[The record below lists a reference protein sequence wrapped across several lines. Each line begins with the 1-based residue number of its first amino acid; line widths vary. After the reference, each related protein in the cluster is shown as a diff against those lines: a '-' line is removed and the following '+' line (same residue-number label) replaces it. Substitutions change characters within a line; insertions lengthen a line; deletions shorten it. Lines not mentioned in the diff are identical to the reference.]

1 MRQYVQEIAQVLH
14 LMSEQELKDSIE
26 ELCRYLL
33 FKYGEY
39 YIDDFDDDTTKP
51 VFDTVRTGE
60 YTIRLSGRTI
70 TCQNIHS
77 NHGILSL
84 IPLLLASSPNSP
96 LASSPHSPQGIQYPI
111 GGTPSHRLLPIAT
124 LKGKPNH
131 IVVVK
136 ALIEIVN
143 GLHQVEERM
152 FGPETD
158 EW

>member
-26 ELCRYLL
+26 KLCRYLL

-60 YTIRLSGRTI
+60 YTIRLSGKTI

-77 NHGILSL
+77 NHGTLSL
-84 IPLLLASSPNSP
+84 IPIANSP
-96 LASSPHSPQGIQYPI
+96 
-111 GGTPSHRLLPIAT
+111 LPIAT
-124 LKGKPNH
+124 LKGKTNH
-131 IVVVK
+131 IAVVK
-136 ALIEIVN
+136 ALIKMVN
-143 GLHQVEERM
+143 GLHQAEERM
-152 FGPETD
+152 FGPEAA
-158 EW
+158 EWY

>member
-26 ELCRYLL
+26 KFCQYLL

-60 YTIRLSGRTI
+60 YTIRLSGKTI

-77 NHGILSL
+77 NHGTLSL
-84 IPLLLASSPNSP
+84 IPLASSPNSP
-96 LASSPHSPQGIQYPI
+96 IASSPHSPQGVQYPI

-131 IVVVK
+131 IAVAK
-136 ALIEIVN
+136 ALIEMVN
-143 GLHQVEERM
+143 GLHQTEDRM
-152 FGPETD
+152 FGPEAA
-158 EW
+158 EWY

>member
-26 ELCRYLL
+26 KLCGYLL
-33 FKYGEY
+33 FKYREY

-77 NHGILSL
+77 NHGTLSL
-84 IPLLLASSPNSP
+84 VSISLPFRERAGVGSSLPLSA
-96 LASSPHSPQGIQYPI
+96 
-111 GGTPSHRLLPIAT
+111 
-124 LKGKPNH
+124 LKGKTNH
-131 IVVVK
+131 IAVVK
-136 ALIEIVN
+136 ALIKMVN
-143 GLHQVEERM
+143 GLHQAEERM
-152 FGPETD
+152 FGPEAA
-158 EW
+158 EWY

>member
-26 ELCRYLL
+26 KLCRYLL

-60 YTIRLSGRTI
+60 YTIRLSGKTI

-77 NHGILSL
+77 NHGTLFL
-84 IPLLLASSPNSP
+84 IPIANSP
-96 LASSPHSPQGIQYPI
+96 
-111 GGTPSHRLLPIAT
+111 LPIAT

-131 IVVVK
+131 IAVVK
-136 ALIEIVN
+136 ALIEMVN
-143 GLHQVEERM
+143 GLHQAEERM
-152 FGPETD
+152 FGPEAA

>member
-26 ELCRYLL
+26 QLCRYLL

-39 YIDDFDDDTTKP
+39 YIDDFDDDTTKI

-77 NHGILSL
+77 NHGTLSL
-84 IPLLLASSPNSP
+84 VSISLPFREGAGVGSSLPLTA
-96 LASSPHSPQGIQYPI
+96 
-111 GGTPSHRLLPIAT
+111 
-124 LKGKPNH
+124 LKGKTNH
-131 IVVVK
+131 IAVVK
-136 ALIEIVN
+136 ALIEMVN
-143 GLHQVEERM
+143 GLHQAEERM
-152 FGPETD
+152 FGPEAA

>member
-26 ELCRYLL
+26 KLCGYLL

-77 NHGILSL
+77 NHGTLSL
-84 IPLLLASSPNSP
+84 IPIANSP
-96 LASSPHSPQGIQYPI
+96 
-111 GGTPSHRLLPIAT
+111 LPIAT
-124 LKGKPNH
+124 LKGKTNH
-131 IVVVK
+131 IAVVK
-136 ALIEIVN
+136 ALIEMVN
-143 GLHQVEERM
+143 GLHQAEERM
-152 FGPETD
+152 FGPEAA
-158 EW
+158 EWY

>member
-1 MRQYVQEIAQVLH
+1 MRQYVQEITQVLH

-26 ELCRYLL
+26 KLCRYLL
-33 FKYGEY
+33 SKYRVY

-77 NHGILSL
+77 NHGTLSL
-84 IPLLLASSPNSP
+84 VSISLPFREGAGVGSSLPLTA
-96 LASSPHSPQGIQYPI
+96 
-111 GGTPSHRLLPIAT
+111 
-124 LKGKPNH
+124 LKGKTNH

-136 ALIEIVN
+136 AIIEMVN
-143 GLHQVEERM
+143 GLHQAEDRM
-152 FGPETD
+152 FGC
-158 EW
+158 

>member
-1 MRQYVQEIAQVLH
+1 MRQYVQEITQVLH

-26 ELCRYLL
+26 KFCQYLL

-77 NHGILSL
+77 NHGTLSL
-84 IPLLLASSPNSP
+84 VSISLPFREGVGVGTYLPLTA
-96 LASSPHSPQGIQYPI
+96 
-111 GGTPSHRLLPIAT
+111 

-131 IVVVK
+131 IAVVK
-136 ALIEIVN
+136 ALIEMVN
-143 GLHQVEERM
+143 GLHQTEDRM
-152 FGPETD
+152 FGPEAA
-158 EW
+158 EWY

>member
-1 MRQYVQEIAQVLH
+1 MRQYVQEITQVLH

-26 ELCRYLL
+26 QLCGYLL

-77 NHGILSL
+77 NHGTLSL
-84 IPLLLASSPNSP
+84 VSISLPFREGAGVGSSLPLTA
-96 LASSPHSPQGIQYPI
+96 
-111 GGTPSHRLLPIAT
+111 
-124 LKGKPNH
+124 LKGKTNH

-136 ALIEIVN
+136 ALIEMVN
-143 GLHQVEERM
+143 GLHQAEDRM
-152 FGPETD
+152 FGC
-158 EW
+158 

>member
-26 ELCRYLL
+26 KFCRYLL
-33 FKYGEY
+33 YKYGEY

-77 NHGILSL
+77 NHGTLSL
-84 IPLLLASSPNSP
+84 VSISLPFREGAGVGSSLPLTA
-96 LASSPHSPQGIQYPI
+96 
-111 GGTPSHRLLPIAT
+111 
-124 LKGKPNH
+124 LKGKTNH

-136 ALIEIVN
+136 AIIEMVN
-143 GLHQVEERM
+143 GLHQAEDRM
-152 FGPETD
+152 FGC
-158 EW
+158 

>member
-26 ELCRYLL
+26 KLCRYLL
-33 FKYGEY
+33 SKYRVY

-77 NHGILSL
+77 NHGTLSL
-84 IPLLLASSPNSP
+84 VSISLPFREGAGVGSSLPLTA
-96 LASSPHSPQGIQYPI
+96 
-111 GGTPSHRLLPIAT
+111 
-124 LKGKPNH
+124 LKGKTNH
-131 IVVVK
+131 IAVAK
-136 ALIEIVN
+136 ALIEMVN
-143 GLHQVEERM
+143 GLHQAEERM
-152 FGPETD
+152 FGPEAA

>member
-26 ELCRYLL
+26 KLCRYLL

-51 VFDTVRTGE
+51 VFETVRTGE

-77 NHGILSL
+77 NHGTLSL
-84 IPLLLASSPNSP
+84 VSISLPFRAGAGVGSSLPLTA
-96 LASSPHSPQGIQYPI
+96 
-111 GGTPSHRLLPIAT
+111 
-124 LKGKPNH
+124 LKGKTNH

-136 ALIEIVN
+136 ALIEMVN
-143 GLHQVEERM
+143 GLHQAEDRM
-152 FGPETD
+152 FGC
-158 EW
+158 

>member
-26 ELCRYLL
+26 KLCRYLL

-77 NHGILSL
+77 NHGTLSL
-84 IPLLLASSPNSP
+84 VSISLPFRAGVGTSLPLTA
-96 LASSPHSPQGIQYPI
+96 
-111 GGTPSHRLLPIAT
+111 

-131 IVVVK
+131 IAVAK
-136 ALIEIVN
+136 ALIEMVN
-143 GLHQVEERM
+143 GLHQAEERM
-152 FGPETD
+152 FGPEAA

>member
-26 ELCRYLL
+26 KLCGYLL

-60 YTIRLSGRTI
+60 YTIRLSGKTI

-77 NHGILSL
+77 NHGTLSL
-84 IPLLLASSPNSP
+84 IPIANSP
-96 LASSPHSPQGIQYPI
+96 
-111 GGTPSHRLLPIAT
+111 LPIAT

-131 IVVVK
+131 IAVVK
-136 ALIEIVN
+136 ALIEMVN
-143 GLHQVEERM
+143 GLHQAEDCM
-152 FGPETD
+152 FGPEAA
-158 EW
+158 EWY

>member
-1 MRQYVQEIAQVLH
+1 MRQYVQEITQVLH

-26 ELCRYLL
+26 QLCGYLL

-70 TCQNIHS
+70 TCQNLHS
-77 NHGILSL
+77 NHGTLSL
-84 IPLLLASSPNSP
+84 VSISLPFRGAGVGTYLPLTA
-96 LASSPHSPQGIQYPI
+96 
-111 GGTPSHRLLPIAT
+111 
-124 LKGKPNH
+124 LKGKMNH
-131 IVVVK
+131 IAVAK
-136 ALIEIVN
+136 ALIEMVN
-143 GLHQVEERM
+143 GLHQTEERM
-152 FGPETD
+152 FGPEAA

>member
-26 ELCRYLL
+26 KLCRYLL
-33 FKYGEY
+33 SKYRVY

-77 NHGILSL
+77 NHGTLSL
-84 IPLLLASSPNSP
+84 VSISIPFRAGAGVGSFLP
-96 LASSPHSPQGIQYPI
+96 LTA
-111 GGTPSHRLLPIAT
+111 
-124 LKGKPNH
+124 LKGKTNH
-131 IVVVK
+131 IAVVK
-136 ALIEIVN
+136 ALIEMVN
-143 GLHQVEERM
+143 GLHQAEDRM
-152 FGPETD
+152 FGC
-158 EW
+158 

>member
-26 ELCRYLL
+26 KLCRYLL

-77 NHGILSL
+77 NHGTLSL
-84 IPLLLASSPNSP
+84 VSISLPFREGAGVGSSLPLTA
-96 LASSPHSPQGIQYPI
+96 
-111 GGTPSHRLLPIAT
+111 
-124 LKGKPNH
+124 LKGKSNH
-131 IVVVK
+131 IAVVK
-136 ALIEIVN
+136 ALIEMVN
-143 GLHQVEERM
+143 GLHQAEERM
-152 FGPETD
+152 FGPEAA
-158 EW
+158 EWY

>member
-26 ELCRYLL
+26 KFCQFLL
-33 FKYGEY
+33 SKYREY

-60 YTIRLSGRTI
+60 YTIRLSGKTI

-77 NHGILSL
+77 NHGTLSL
-84 IPLLLASSPNSP
+84 IPIANSP
-96 LASSPHSPQGIQYPI
+96 
-111 GGTPSHRLLPIAT
+111 LPIAT

-131 IVVVK
+131 IAVVK
-136 ALIEIVN
+136 ALIEMVN
-143 GLHQVEERM
+143 GLHQAEERM
-152 FGPETD
+152 FGPEAA
-158 EW
+158 EWY

>member
-26 ELCRYLL
+26 KFCQYLL

-60 YTIRLSGRTI
+60 YTIRLSGKTI

-77 NHGILSL
+77 NHGTLSL
-84 IPLLLASSPNSP
+84 VSISLPFREGAGVGSSPSRA
-96 LASSPHSPQGIQYPI
+96 LALALLKKGSAPI
-111 GGTPSHRLLPIAT
+111 ITTRAT
-124 LKGKPNH
+124 TFC
-131 IVVVK
+131 I
-136 ALIEIVN
+136 
-143 GLHQVEERM
+143 
-152 FGPETD
+152 
-158 EW
+158 

>member
-26 ELCRYLL
+26 KLCRYLL

-60 YTIRLSGRTI
+60 YTIRLSGKTI

-77 NHGILSL
+77 NHGTLSL
-84 IPLLLASSPNSP
+84 VSISLPFREGAGVGSSLPLTA
-96 LASSPHSPQGIQYPI
+96 
-111 GGTPSHRLLPIAT
+111 

-131 IVVVK
+131 IAVAK
-136 ALIEIVN
+136 ALIEMVN
-143 GLHQVEERM
+143 GLHQAEERM
-152 FGPETD
+152 FGPEAA
-158 EW
+158 EWY

>member
-26 ELCRYLL
+26 KLCGYLL

-70 TCQNIHS
+70 TCQNLHS
-77 NHGILSL
+77 NHGTLSL
-84 IPLLLASSPNSP
+84 IPIANSP
-96 LASSPHSPQGIQYPI
+96 
-111 GGTPSHRLLPIAT
+111 LPIAT
-124 LKGKPNH
+124 LKGKTNH
-131 IVVVK
+131 IAVAK
-136 ALIEIVN
+136 ALIEMVN
-143 GLHQVEERM
+143 GLHQTEDRM
-152 FGPETD
+152 FGC
-158 EW
+158 

>member
-1 MRQYVQEIAQVLH
+1 MRQYVQEITQVLH

-26 ELCRYLL
+26 KLCRYLL
-33 FKYGEY
+33 SKYCVY

-70 TCQNIHS
+70 TCQNLHS
-77 NHGILSL
+77 NHGTLSL
-84 IPLLLASSPNSP
+84 VSISLPFRGA
-96 LASSPHSPQGIQYPI
+96 G
-111 GGTPSHRLLPIAT
+111 GGTYLPLTA
-124 LKGKPNH
+124 LKGKINH

-136 ALIEIVN
+136 ALVDMVN
-143 GLHQVEERM
+143 GLHQAEDRLY
-152 FGPETD
+152 GPEAA

>member
-1 MRQYVQEIAQVLH
+1 MRQYVEEITQVLH

-26 ELCRYLL
+26 KLCGYLL

-77 NHGILSL
+77 NHGTLSL
-84 IPLLLASSPNSP
+84 IPIANSP
-96 LASSPHSPQGIQYPI
+96 
-111 GGTPSHRLLPIAT
+111 LPIAT

-131 IVVVK
+131 IAVVK
-136 ALIEIVN
+136 ALIEMVN
-143 GLHQVEERM
+143 GLHQAEERM
-152 FGPETD
+152 FGPEAA

>member
-14 LMSEQELKDSIE
+14 LMSELELKDSIE

-60 YTIRLSGRTI
+60 YTIRLSGKTI

-77 NHGILSL
+77 NHGTLSL
-84 IPLLLASSPNSP
+84 IPIANSP
-96 LASSPHSPQGIQYPI
+96 
-111 GGTPSHRLLPIAT
+111 LPIAT
-124 LKGKPNH
+124 LKGKTNH
-131 IVVVK
+131 IAVVK
-136 ALIEIVN
+136 ALIKMVN
-143 GLHQVEERM
+143 GLHQAEERM
-152 FGPETD
+152 FGPEAA
-158 EW
+158 EWY

>member
-26 ELCRYLL
+26 QLCRYLL

-70 TCQNIHS
+70 TCQNLHS
-77 NHGILSL
+77 NHGTLSL
-84 IPLLLASSPNSP
+84 VSISLPFRAGVGTSLPLTA
-96 LASSPHSPQGIQYPI
+96 
-111 GGTPSHRLLPIAT
+111 

-131 IVVVK
+131 IAVAK
-136 ALIEIVN
+136 ALIEMVN
-143 GLHQVEERM
+143 GLHQAEERM
-152 FGPETD
+152 FGPEAA

>member
-1 MRQYVQEIAQVLH
+1 MRQYVQEITQVLH

-26 ELCRYLL
+26 NFCQYLL

-77 NHGILSL
+77 NHGTLSL
-84 IPLLLASSPNSP
+84 VSISLPFREGAGVGSSLPLTA
-96 LASSPHSPQGIQYPI
+96 
-111 GGTPSHRLLPIAT
+111 

-131 IVVVK
+131 IAVAK
-136 ALIEIVN
+136 ALIEMVN
-143 GLHQVEERM
+143 GLHQAEERM
-152 FGPETD
+152 FGPEAA

>member
-1 MRQYVQEIAQVLH
+1 MRQYVQEITQVLH

-26 ELCRYLL
+26 QLCGYLL

-60 YTIRLSGRTI
+60 YTIRLSGKTI

-77 NHGILSL
+77 NHGTLSL
-84 IPLLLASSPNSP
+84 VSISLPFREGAGVGSSLPLTA
-96 LASSPHSPQGIQYPI
+96 
-111 GGTPSHRLLPIAT
+111 
-124 LKGKPNH
+124 LKGKTNH

-136 ALIEIVN
+136 AIIEMVN
-143 GLHQVEERM
+143 GLHQAEDRM
-152 FGPETD
+152 FGC
-158 EW
+158 